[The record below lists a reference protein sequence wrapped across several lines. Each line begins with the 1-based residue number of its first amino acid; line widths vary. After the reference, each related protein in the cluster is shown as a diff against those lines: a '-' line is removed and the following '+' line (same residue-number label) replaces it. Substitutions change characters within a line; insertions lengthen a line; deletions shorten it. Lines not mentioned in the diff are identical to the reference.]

1 MKAVLY
7 GQIPRDT
14 PHAENNWRFN
24 MFYIHRDNDIKMQNV
39 NTMKH
44 IIKYTFI
51 LSKYSLF
58 FKLQFK

>member
-1 MKAVLY
+1 MKVVLY
-7 GQIPRDT
+7 GQILRAN

-24 MFYIHRDNDIKMQNV
+24 LFHIHKYNDIKMRNV

-51 LSKYSLF
+51 LSKYSLV
-58 FKLQFK
+58 FKLQF

>member
-1 MKAVLY
+1 MKVDLY
-7 GQIPRDT
+7 GQIPRDN

-24 MFYIHRDNDIKMQNV
+24 LFYIHKYSDIKMRNV

-51 LSKYSLF
+51 LSKI
-58 FKLQFK
+58 